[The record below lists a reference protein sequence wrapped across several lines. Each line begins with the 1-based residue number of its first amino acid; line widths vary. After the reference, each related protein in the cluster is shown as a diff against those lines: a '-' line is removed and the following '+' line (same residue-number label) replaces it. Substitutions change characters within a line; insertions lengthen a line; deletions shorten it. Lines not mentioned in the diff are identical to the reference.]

1 MKFLIVGRTGSGK
14 DYLAE
19 QLSKRGYKIL
29 KSYTTRER
37 RTSNED
43 THIFINKDEAIKYKD
58 RIAETKIG
66 DIEYFATKQQLLD
79 NDIYVI
85 DPKGLYVLLNKM
97 PKEKFVIIYVSSL
110 TQSRIDR
117 AIERVKDSE
126 TYNDAIYKITIRDKA
141 ENEQFTEFENVLNK
155 HISINSRGLLTG
167 YLDLTKFNDYKVYVY
182 PNSYS
187 ATYCKNWI
195 SSFLSDLDLIE

>member
-1 MKFLIVGRTGSGK
+1 MKFLIIGRTGSGK

-19 QLSKRGYKIL
+19 QLSKKGYKIL

-37 RTSNED
+37 RTPNED

-79 NDIYVI
+79 SDIYVI

-97 PKEKFVIIYVSSL
+97 PKERFIIIYVSSL

-117 AIERVKDSE
+117 AIERVKDNE
-126 TYNDAIYKITIRDKA
+126 TYNEAIYKITMRDKA
-141 ENEQFTEFENVLNK
+141 ENEQFTEFENTLNK

-167 YLDLTKFNDYKVYVY
+167 YLDLTKFNDYKTYVY

-187 ATYCKNWI
+187 AAYCKNWI
-195 SSFLSDLDLIE
+195 SSFLNDLDLTD